1 MVIVFLGNFVGMSLI
16 IYLIFLGKKKLNGF
30 DNKAKIA
37 TNLKLID
44 FDSTIDK
51 KSLTNLSLKGLL

>member
-1 MVIVFLGNFVGMSLI
+1 MENVLLGNCVGMSLI
-16 IYLIFLGKKKLNGF
+16 ISLIFLGKKKFNGF
-30 DNKAKIA
+30 ASKAKIA
-37 TNLKLID
+37 ANLKLID